1 MTAPGSSTTPPRP
14 APPNLLESLP
24 APPPKLVI
32 PSINICS
39 LLLPVRLSFPV
50 VAFVVASLGT
60 VKPAGAPAFFALF
73 SSDFF
78 VKVSVPLSS

>member
-1 MTAPGSSTTPPRP
+1 
-14 APPNLLESLP
+14 L
-24 APPPKLVI
+24 I
-32 PSINICS
+32 DICS